1 MPSKPPGV
9 LSFVTQREA
18 GVYGVGRPPGPAGNA
33 GPLTRAELD
42 RRGALL
48 AREVGDAFGWTH
60 TRRAAWYLL
69 GSHSFSAG
77 VSYGLFENLA
87 LSVAGAADM
96 LKTFALAEWWAS
108 RYGGTGAA
116 RIRAQISMA
125 TIPVV
130 GPTLVAASMLSRPFA
145 LEHKAREAYEE
156 REAIMEAVGHVFTHP
171 KDFLGKLV
179 DSQVARFREFK
190 ACMAEESLAGS
201 FQAGKLLGELLFDVL
216 MAIDLVGGLAKLAL
230 AVPRVARFTEKL
242 AKLAGEL
249 RTAKRLEKAAAKDA
263 ELLDPPPKTPGRQNG
278 PSGGSGRPAG
288 GERPPAPPPPAP
300 APAAAGGEGWD
311 RDPTRGEKG
320 VYGEAQSDVYMEEEG
335 FQKLNGDMVK
345 LGDDPLGPGID
356 GVWKNSAP
364 PPEYVITESKYG
376 SSGLDR
382 LDDGTKQMSDDWVD
396 GRLDKAVGPTTARD
410 IRDADENGLVEK
422 WLLNVDEN
430 GNVTKSLLD
439 KNGDVIPMVTGG
451 S

>member
-288 GERPPAPPPPAP
+288 GERPPAPAP
-300 APAAAGGEGWD
+300 AGAPSNDSPVVLAGHGGH
-311 RDPTRGEKG
+311 
-320 VYGEAQSDVYMEEEG
+320 
-335 FQKLNGDMVK
+335 
-345 LGDDPLGPGID
+345 
-356 GVWKNSAP
+356 
-364 PPEYVITESKYG
+364 IT
-376 SSGLDR
+376 
-382 LDDGTKQMSDDWVD
+382 
-396 GRLDKAVGPTTARD
+396 
-410 IRDADENGLVEK
+410 
-422 WLLNVDEN
+422 EN
-430 GNVTKSLLD
+430 GNVTVPKNTTFTVYAEHGATISDPLGNAVERGQIPNRVFARTYRAGDTLPNYTLYPGPDLNIEVGSTTVARPTLLSD
-439 KNGDVIPMVTGG
+439 ILQPNMGEVHWAACTSADGLPTSSWMYDIDGVIDTANINPDYWSWITIYPN
-451 S
+451 

>member
-130 GPTLVAASMLSRPFA
+130 GPTLVAASMLSR
-145 LEHKAREAYEE
+145 
-156 REAIMEAVGHVFTHP
+156 
-171 KDFLGKLV
+171 V
-179 DSQVARFREFK
+179 D
-190 ACMAEESLAGS
+190 
-201 FQAGKLLGELLFDVL
+201 LLS
-216 MAIDLVGGLAKLAL
+216 
-230 AVPRVARFTEKL
+230 
-242 AKLAGEL
+242 
-249 RTAKRLEKAAAKDA
+249 AA
-263 ELLDPPPKTPGRQNG
+263 
-278 PSGGSGRPAG
+278 
-288 GERPPAPPPPAP
+288 
-300 APAAAGGEGWD
+300 
-311 RDPTRGEKG
+311 
-320 VYGEAQSDVYMEEEG
+320 
-335 FQKLNGDMVK
+335 
-345 LGDDPLGPGID
+345 
-356 GVWKNSAP
+356 
-364 PPEYVITESKYG
+364 
-376 SSGLDR
+376 
-382 LDDGTKQMSDDWVD
+382 
-396 GRLDKAVGPTTARD
+396 
-410 IRDADENGLVEK
+410 
-422 WLLNVDEN
+422 
-430 GNVTKSLLD
+430 
-439 KNGDVIPMVTGG
+439 
-451 S
+451 